1 MVAIRSVRYITFFL
15 INEIYGVKGA
25 YDNTQKREKMRHL
38 PGSDPFLSCF
48 LGVYKLQHSIVH
60 HYKLASL
67 CQFPDINL
75 TFTTLRFNFKRIF
88 YSLNFDEMLF
98 FPLQTIH

>member
-38 PGSDPFLSCF
+38 PGSEPFLSCF

-60 HYKLASL
+60 HYKLDSL
-67 CQFPDINL
+67 CQFPDIQ
-75 TFTTLRFNFKRIF
+75 FNIYYFAIKF
-88 YSLNFDEMLF
+88 
-98 FPLQTIH
+98 